1 VLSDKLRKSIT
12 MPPKAKKNDA
22 QEAPAVTTVA
32 DGPLAALTPR
42 EQTIMLQCLLT
53 VPGFPAVSSHFIP
66 SFPAVLLAPLP
77 FSYFSYR
84 C

>member
-1 VLSDKLRKSIT
+1 
-12 MPPKAKKNDA
+12 MPPKVKKNDA
-22 QEAPAVTTVA
+22 QEAAAATTVA

-66 SFPAVLLAPLP
+66 SFPPYLFYSSSSPIVAGYLGFPSQYSP
-77 FSYFSYR
+77 F
-84 C
+84 